1 MGLSIIYITVRVVQM
16 SSLFCQGQG
25 VDYKYQLGLM
35 GQLETKA
42 KLLLEFVHSFIIHP
56 FIQNVL
62 MHCWSVAK
70 LCLTLCDPM
79 NCSPQDSSVY
89 RISQARILECCHF
102 LLQIFPSQ
110 RSNPCL
116 PHWQAGPLPSEPPG
130 KPPRTVRC
138 PITVTSEF
146 LKWHPGNEPWKRPQ
160 CSQPSRWVMH
170 MCE

>member
-62 MHCWSVAK
+62 MHC
-70 LCLTLCDPM
+70 
-79 NCSPQDSSVY
+79 
-89 RISQARILECCHF
+89 
-102 LLQIFPSQ
+102 
-110 RSNPCL
+110 
-116 PHWQAGPLPSEPPG
+116 
-130 KPPRTVRC
+130 
-138 PITVTSEF
+138 
-146 LKWHPGNEPWKRPQ
+146 
-160 CSQPSRWVMH
+160 
-170 MCE
+170 